1 MVAIAGLY
9 RTGKSY
15 LLNRIMGKT
24 AGFNVGPTVKACTK
38 GIWLWGKAMEVD
50 GADYHVLFLDTEG
63 LGSTIRGMS
72 YDSRIFALA
81 ILLSSCFVY
90 NSTGVIDGDAMSRLS
105 LVVNLTK
112 HIHVKATSTEVSSV
126 PWVPARSNCA
136 RVAFHLC
143 LRVGI

>member
-1 MVAIAGLY
+1 MSIAGLY

-15 LLNRIMGKT
+15 LLNRLMGKPT
-24 AGFNVGPTVKACTK
+24 GFTVGPTVKACTK
-38 GIWLWGKAMEVD
+38 GLWLWGKSIELD

-72 YDSRIFALA
+72 YDSRVFALA

-90 NSTGVIDGDAMSRLS
+90 NSTGTIDGDALSRLS

-112 HIHVKATSTEVSSV
+112 HIHVRATSAVV
-126 PWVPARSNCA
+126 
-136 RVAFHLC
+136 RV
-143 LRVGI
+143 VGMRWSGRASH